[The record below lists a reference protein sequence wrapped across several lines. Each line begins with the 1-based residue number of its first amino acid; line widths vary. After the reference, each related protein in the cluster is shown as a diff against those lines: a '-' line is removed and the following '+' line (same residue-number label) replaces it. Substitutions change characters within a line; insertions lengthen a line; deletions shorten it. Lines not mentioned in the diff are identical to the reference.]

1 MAKEVRYQHEGLRMG
16 QLLVVVLL
24 LSVAAVFILKK
35 WPGLMGGSQEEKEMQ
50 ITYMPADFRFDVD
63 EDFALAVL
71 SNPRKYKREFDK
83 LIHDLNLSILM
94 HVATRMGL
102 SSTVKSKIPGEY
114 EKQHPYLKSLYYEDF
129 LQFQDST
136 SALYQ
141 TWYDNQFRSAT
152 ELLFEVASKYT
163 CTLVNGIIAPMVPM
177 KDGTLFGV
185 GKHVDTPCGI
195 AMSEAL
201 APFLKKLQDRAAIQD
216 FGRAEGLLQE
226 KVERVISELATFEIK
241 DKKGITKQMQTKM
254 FGISVSS
261 TQMQISAISVA
272 KLGFRLDKYF
282 KISLNP
288 GSYVVRVVLP
298 APEIL
303 SHEVYP
309 RFDKLDIGWMREVNN
324 ADFNKAFNL
333 LREEFR
339 RDIVSGN
346 GFDQS
351 KAHAREI
358 LTTMLEPVIK
368 SFDKRYQIKIEFQDE
383 TTMSPD

>member
-1 MAKEVRYQHEGLRMG
+1 MAKELNTRNEGLRMG

-24 LSVAAVFILKK
+24 ISLGAVFVLKK
-35 WPGLMGGSQEEKEMQ
+35 WPELIHGKNEEKEMQ
-50 ITYMPADFRFDVD
+50 ISYMPADFRFDVD
-63 EDFALAVL
+63 EDFALMVL
-71 SNPRKYKREFDK
+71 SNPKRYRKEFDK
-83 LIHDLNLSILM
+83 LIHDLNLRILL

-102 SSTVKSKIPGEY
+102 SSSLKSNIPAEY
-114 EKQHPYLKSLYYEDF
+114 DKQHAYMKSLYYNDF
-129 LQFQDST
+129 IQLQDST

-163 CTLVNGIIAPMVPM
+163 CSLVNSIIAPMVPM
-177 KDGTLFGV
+177 KDGTLYGK

-195 AMSEAL
+195 ALSEAL
-201 APFLKKLQDRAAIQD
+201 APFLKKLEERAAIQD

-241 DKKGITKQMQTKM
+241 DKKGISKQMQTKM
-254 FGISVSS
+254 FGVSVST
-261 TQMQISAISVA
+261 TQLQISAISIA

-282 KISLNP
+282 RIALNP
-288 GSYVVRVVLP
+288 QSKVVTVTLP

-324 ADFNKAFNL
+324 ADFNKAINL

-339 RDIVSGN
+339 RDIMN
-346 GFDQS
+346 GDGFNQS

-358 LTTMLEPVIK
+358 LSTMLDPVIK
-368 SFDKRYQIKIEFQDE
+368 SYSPQYQLKVEFREDADNFE
-383 TTMSPD
+383 N

>member
-1 MAKEVRYQHEGLRMG
+1 MAKEVKYQHEGLRMG

-102 SSTVKSKIPGEY
+102 SSTLKSKIPGEY

-185 GKHVDTPCGI
+185 
-195 AMSEAL
+195 
-201 APFLKKLQDRAAIQD
+201 
-216 FGRAEGLLQE
+216 
-226 KVERVISELATFEIK
+226 
-241 DKKGITKQMQTKM
+241 
-254 FGISVSS
+254 
-261 TQMQISAISVA
+261 
-272 KLGFRLDKYF
+272 
-282 KISLNP
+282 
-288 GSYVVRVVLP
+288 
-298 APEIL
+298 
-303 SHEVYP
+303 
-309 RFDKLDIGWMREVNN
+309 
-324 ADFNKAFNL
+324 
-333 LREEFR
+333 
-339 RDIVSGN
+339 
-346 GFDQS
+346 
-351 KAHAREI
+351 
-358 LTTMLEPVIK
+358 
-368 SFDKRYQIKIEFQDE
+368 
-383 TTMSPD
+383 